1 MEAAKQN
8 SHRSWTE
15 FSPPGGETMK
25 EVLAINLCIS
35 SERNYTDF
43 TGVCLFH
50 RVSLQIKVEEIIFYS
65 ELCSL
70 QCITAFEESNLNS
83 TLEFMYMSKLD
94 YA

>member
-25 EVLAINLCIS
+25 EVLVINLCIS
-35 SERNYTDF
+35 LEGNYTDL
-43 TGVCLFH
+43 TGVCLFA
-50 RVSLQIKVEEIIFYS
+50 KVEEIIFYF

-70 QCITAFEESNLNS
+70 QCIKAFEESNLNS
-83 TLEFMYMSKLD
+83 FEFMYISKLD

>member
-1 MEAAKQN
+1 MYIYLYINSSIQRFGVYEGKPSRELMEAAKQN

-50 RVSLQIKVEEIIFYS
+50 RVSLQR
-65 ELCSL
+65 
-70 QCITAFEESNLNS
+70 
-83 TLEFMYMSKLD
+83 
-94 YA
+94 